1 MAAATEAGVTDAGQ
15 QLDRRM
21 QPTGRTTIRAGG
33 VALIAGA
40 AAFLGV
46 FAFLAARFD
55 YPAVLDGNAAEVLP
69 KLLATGATGRAVWA
83 VYGFLPI
90 IWIPAGVAAFHALR
104 PVREGSTRTGMYFAL
119 IAAIS
124 MMLGL
129 LRWPSIHWVLA
140 EAYAR
145 AGGSERMALAAVFSG
160 VNSYLGNYIGEFL
173 GELSVSLFFLLS
185 ALAMLERDA
194 GFPRWMGY
202 LGVSTAVAGL
212 VGMFRNVTDVVAP
225 IASMYNY
232 LLPLWMI
239 VFGAGLLRFSGRT
252 PGRGAPSP
260 SRAASP
266 A

>member
-1 MAAATEAGVTDAGQ
+1 MRANLLALEHTVV
-15 QLDRRM
+15 
-21 QPTGRTTIRAGG
+21 RTGG

-40 AAFLGV
+40 IAFLGV
-46 FAFLAARFD
+46 FAFLAGRFD
-55 YPAVLDGNAAEVLP
+55 YPAILDGSAAEVLP
-69 KLLATGATGRAVWA
+69 NLLATGATGRAVWA

-104 PVREGSTRTGMYFAL
+104 PVREGSTRIGMLFAM

-129 LRWPSIHWVLA
+129 LRWPSIHWTLA

-145 AGGSERMALAAVFSG
+145 ASGPERASIATVFAG
-160 VNSYLGNYIGEFL
+160 LNSYLGNYIGEFL

-185 ALAMLERDA
+185 ALAMLDRDS

-202 LGVSTAVAGL
+202 LGAGTALAGL

-225 IASMYNY
+225 IASVNNY

-239 VFGAGLLRFSGRT
+239 VFGAGLLRLRDDASRG
-252 PGRGAPSP
+252 GAPDLGGQPMTAGRS
-260 SRAASP
+260 
-266 A
+266 

>member
-1 MAAATEAGVTDAGQ
+1 MRE
-15 QLDRRM
+15 
-21 QPTGRTTIRAGG
+21 RTTIRTGG

-55 YPAVLDGNAAEVLP
+55 YPAVLDGSAAEVLP

-90 IWIPAGVAAFHALR
+90 VWIPAGVAAFHALR
-104 PVREGSTRTGMYFAL
+104 TVREGGVRTGMLFAL
-119 IAAIS
+119 IASLS

-129 LRWPSIHWVLA
+129 LRWPSIHWSLA

-145 AGGSERMALAAVFSG
+145 AGGSERTGLGAVFTG
-160 VNSYLGNYIGEFL
+160 LNSYLGNYIGEFL
-173 GELSVSLFFLLS
+173 GEFSVSLFFLLS
-185 ALAMLERDA
+185 ALAMLEQDA

-202 LGVSTAVAGL
+202 LGVGTAVAGL
-212 VGMFRNVTDVVAP
+212 VGMFRNVTDMVAP
-225 IASMYNY
+225 IASMNNY

-239 VFGAGLLRFSGRT
+239 VFGCGLLRFRPVSA
-252 PGRGAPSP
+252 RGTGTQSA
-260 SRAASP
+260 
-266 A
+266 